1 MIYILERTIHTV
13 DILFDRIPLIVV
25 SHSLTAT
32 GFKCGDLSLTE
43 TVITSISSTI
53 IQTSPIQFW
62 LIQSISSQKDHD

>member
-13 DILFDRIPLIVV
+13 DIVFDRIPLIVV
-25 SHSLTAT
+25 SHSLTVK
-32 GFKCGDLSLTE
+32 GFKCGDWSLPE

-62 LIQSISSQKDHD
+62 LIQNISSQKDHD

>member
-1 MIYILERTIHTV
+1 
-13 DILFDRIPLIVV
+13 
-25 SHSLTAT
+25 
-32 GFKCGDLSLTE
+32 LSLTE